1 MDASSQHV
9 AAAFSWMR
17 EREGTP
23 ISGLR
28 MLTGRPKEAVSA
40 AERRRPFH
48 EYRTGGIGYGEVKAR
63 LADAIDAHVAPMR
76 NRYQRL
82 LSDPTE
88 LDSRLA
94 KGERH
99 ARQRADRRLA
109 RTMVAMGL

>member
-48 EYRTGGIGYGEVKAR
+48 EYRTGGIG
-63 LADAIDAHVAPMR
+63 
-76 NRYQRL
+76 
-82 LSDPTE
+82 
-88 LDSRLA
+88 
-94 KGERH
+94 
-99 ARQRADRRLA
+99 
-109 RTMVAMGL
+109 

>member
-1 MDASSQHV
+1 
-9 AAAFSWMR
+9 
-17 EREGTP
+17 
-23 ISGLR
+23 
-28 MLTGRPKEAVSA
+28 
-40 AERRRPFH
+40 
-48 EYRTGGIGYGEVKAR
+48 
-63 LADAIDAHVAPMR
+63 MR